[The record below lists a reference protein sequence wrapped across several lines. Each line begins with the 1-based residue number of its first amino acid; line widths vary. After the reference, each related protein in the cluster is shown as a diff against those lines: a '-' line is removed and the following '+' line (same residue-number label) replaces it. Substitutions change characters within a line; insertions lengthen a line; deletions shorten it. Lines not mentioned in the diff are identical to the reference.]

1 MLFQVKQHCPDVPV
15 ILVGN
20 KTDLRND
27 ETIKQEL
34 CETNQEP
41 VQPEEGHAMAETIEA
56 HAYLECSAKNKEG
69 VQEVFETATRVAL
82 QKRRHKGCA
91 LI

>member
-1 MLFQVKQHCPDVPV
+1 MKQYCPDVPV

-27 ETIKQEL
+27 EGIKQEL
-34 CETNQEP
+34 HKTNQEP
-41 VQPEEGHAMAETIEA
+41 VQPEEEGHAMAETIGA
-56 HAYLECSAKNKEG
+56 YAYLECSAKNNEG
-69 VQEVFETATRVAL
+69 LQEVFETATRAAL
-82 QKRRHKGCA
+82 QMDKRRHKGCA